1 MEAAEEPPNRTKR
14 SSSNR
19 LMSEFL
25 VPAPVDDDF
34 ARMRVLP
41 RSDDE
46 ESVAW
51 VATMSSRSSTTS
63 RSKKRRIAVTTPDV
77 SEELALLIRTSSPS
91 DVSAGF
97 TMHVSQIMRVATTS
111 SNLKGTYT
119 KALRD
124 AASFITAAWK
134 HESSVRTRSTSDSD
148 TAMARLTALEDENA
162 ALRREVSK
170 LAARAGE
177 CPRCSGHAWETGRED
192 TIDRARFVALERMV
206 KEMKPSIIR
215 AIEERLGGEQ
225 QRRRRTPDARRSTEG
240 SAIPQP
246 TQPTS
251 LQREQDGGEW
261 RVVEKRRKKRG
272 KLKKTVAPPQWT
284 FEPHFE
290 LLVPRV
296 TAAANALCG
305 LLPNIGG
312 AGVGVRRLYEG
323 VIRSR
328 VLYGA
333 PVWAE
338 DLAASR
344 RSLIALRRLHRTT
357 GIRIARG
364 YRTTSYASA
373 TVLAASP
380 PFELQALALRWVYGT
395 PEGFELGRAAIPEH
409 PGGGPAGDLGAMAL
423 STAGRGRR
431 AAAPSRSRRA
441 SQLGRLERARRGT
454 ADIPDD
460 AIAHRARSVRRVPAE
475 DSQRGDVTCHH
486 CEDEEARRNI
496 RWSFA
501 RRGRNSDASCSSRSA
516 RGWPRKRWWRPC
528 SEGVGSSPPFALSVS
543 R

>member
-1 MEAAEEPPNRTKR
+1 MPLNVI
-14 SSSNR
+14 
-19 LMSEFL
+19 L
-25 VPAPVDDDF
+25 
-34 ARMRVLP
+34 
-41 RSDDE
+41 
-46 ESVAW
+46 
-51 VATMSSRSSTTS
+51 
-63 RSKKRRIAVTTPDV
+63 
-77 SEELALLIRTSSPS
+77 RTSMKENSMNEN
-91 DVSAGF
+91 
-97 TMHVSQIMRVATTS
+97 T
-111 SNLKGTYT
+111 
-119 KALRD
+119 
-124 AASFITAAWK
+124 K
-134 HESSVRTRSTSDSD
+134 HERIECGEFIIKSEGEANYIFPLELST
-148 TAMARLTALEDENA
+148 
-162 ALRREVSK
+162 
-170 LAARAGE
+170 
-177 CPRCSGHAWETGRED
+177 
-192 TIDRARFVALERMV
+192 
-206 KEMKPSIIR
+206 
-215 AIEERLGGEQ
+215 Q
-225 QRRRRTPDARRSTEG
+225 G
-240 SAIPQP
+240 S
-246 TQPTS
+246 
-251 LQREQDGGEW
+251 
-261 RVVEKRRKKRG
+261 
-272 KLKKTVAPPQWT
+272 QWT

-543 R
+543 RLMLLYPCDPAKNPKQMFVINQDYLEFWFEIIQPESISIIAGPNKYERGIHYGLWYILGPNNIEQLFSNAKKQYEIIDNRKK